1 LLLPRKSFTESAR
14 SLKMLLHSP
23 RPSHSARSTTA
34 ARVATLVLA
43 LAHVSLRAGASIQD
57 LVAAAGTGSQGFGF
71 TGKATATY
79 YGGGLDGT
87 CARNHSI
94 PVMTHRVT
102 TSFRYGGG
110 NCGFGSILAAGYGPM
125 TAAGS
130 VMLYKD
136 GRGCGSCYRVRCV
149 DSPYCKKGVSVTV
162 TITDQCPAGG
172 GWCCPTCVHF
182 DLNMASFNLIAE
194 QVAGHIPLVYT
205 R

>member
-1 LLLPRKSFTESAR
+1 MS
-14 SLKMLLHSP
+14 HSP
-23 RPSHSARSTTA
+23 SRALHPNVNRIVLADATLQQPCFSRANHLQTRSTTA

-79 YGGGLDGT
+79 YGGGLDG
-87 CARNHSI
+87 
-94 PVMTHRVT
+94 
-102 TSFRYGGG
+102 G

-136 GRGCGSCYRVRCV
+136 GRGCGSCY
-149 DSPYCKKGVSVTV
+149 
-162 TITDQCPAGG
+162 
-172 GWCCPTCVHF
+172 
-182 DLNMASFNLIAE
+182 
-194 QVAGHIPLVYT
+194 
-205 R
+205 

>member
-1 LLLPRKSFTESAR
+1 
-14 SLKMLLHSP
+14 MLLHSP

-79 YGGGLDGT
+79 YGGGLDVVLLAHIAAV
-87 CARNHSI
+87 CCPMVRA
-94 PVMTHRVT
+94 
-102 TSFRYGGG
+102 GG